1 MDMELIKTEL
11 CSACQ
16 ETDIGKSPMDDCK
29 CRCTMRRI
37 YDYITELQST
47 IKKLET
53 ENEQLRNSEN
63 MMRQLAMSYQNQRK

>member
-37 YDYITELQST
+37 YNYIAELQST
-47 IKKLET
+47 VKRLEKENAQLQYEGEAMRKL
-53 ENEQLRNSEN
+53 
-63 MMRQLAMSYQNQRK
+63 AISYQNQLM